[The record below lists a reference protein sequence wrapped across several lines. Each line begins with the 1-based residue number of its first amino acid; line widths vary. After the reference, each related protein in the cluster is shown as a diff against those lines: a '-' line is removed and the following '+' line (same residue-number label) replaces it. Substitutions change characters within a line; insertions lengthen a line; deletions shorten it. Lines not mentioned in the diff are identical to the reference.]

1 VKRIG
6 LTGASGFIGREI
18 IRQARQKQDTVVAF
32 SRHLQ
37 RAIPGAAEVRAF
49 RPEMDLNG
57 LDAVIHLAGEP
68 IIGLWTPAK
77 RRKILDSR
85 VQGTRWLVES
95 AIRAKRPPGVL
106 VSASGINIYGDR
118 GDEPLPESAAI
129 GRSGF
134 LRDVA
139 VAWEQE
145 AQRARSAGVRVVCLR
160 VAMVLGKEA
169 GALPLMARVFR
180 LGGGGRLG
188 TGQQWMQWIHIHDVA
203 GLFLHAAGTEPVN
216 GPVNACTPNPVRNA
230 DFTKILGELV
240 RRPTIF
246 PVPAFILRTALR
258 SESSL
263 LLDSLRAIPEQALQS
278 GFEFRFPELHTA
290 LADAL
295 GGKYGNSK

>member
-1 VKRIG
+1 MKRIG

-18 IRQARQKQDTVVAF
+18 IRQACHEGDTVVAF
-32 SRHLQ
+32 SRNLQ
-37 RAIPGAAEVRAF
+37 RAITGTSEVRGF
-49 RPEMDLNG
+49 GPEMDLNG
-57 LDAVIHLAGEP
+57 LDAIIHLAGEP
-68 IIGLWTPAK
+68 ILGLWTPAK
-77 RRKILDSR
+77 QRRILDSR

-95 AIRAKRPPGVL
+95 AIRAKQPPGVL

-129 GRSGF
+129 GTTGF

-180 LGGGGRLG
+180 LGAGGRLG
-188 TGQQWMQWIHIHDVA
+188 TGRQWMPWIHIHDVA
-203 GLFLHAAGTEPVN
+203 ALFLHAAGTEPVK
-216 GPVNACTPNPVRNA
+216 GPVNACAPNPVRNA
-230 DFTKILGELV
+230 DFTRILGELV
-240 RRPTIF
+240 RRSTLF
-246 PVPAFILRTALR
+246 PVPALILRAALR

-278 GFEFRFPELHTA
+278 GFEFRFPEVQTA

-295 GGKYGNSK
+295 GGK

>member
-1 VKRIG
+1 MKRIG

-18 IRQARQKQDTVVAF
+18 IRQACHKEDTVVAF
-32 SRHLQ
+32 SRNLQ
-37 RAIPGAAEVRAF
+37 RAITGTSEVRAF
-49 RPEMDLNG
+49 GPEMDLNG
-57 LDAVIHLAGEP
+57 LDAIIHLAGEP
-68 IIGLWTPAK
+68 ILGLWTPAK
-77 RRKILDSR
+77 QRRILDSR

-95 AIRAKRPPGVL
+95 AIRAKQPPGVL

-118 GDEPLPESAAI
+118 GDEPLPESAAV
-129 GRSGF
+129 GTTGF

-180 LGGGGRLG
+180 LGAGGRLG
-188 TGQQWMQWIHIHDVA
+188 MGRQWMPWIHIHDVA
-203 GLFLHAAGTEPVN
+203 ALFLHAAGTEPVK
-216 GPVNACTPNPVRNA
+216 GPVNACAPNPVRNA
-230 DFTKILGELV
+230 DFTRILGELV
-240 RRPTIF
+240 RCPTLF
-246 PVPAFILRTALR
+246 PVPAFILRAALR
-258 SESSL
+258 NESSL

-278 GFEFRFPELHTA
+278 GFEFRFPEVQTA

-295 GGKYGNSK
+295 GGK